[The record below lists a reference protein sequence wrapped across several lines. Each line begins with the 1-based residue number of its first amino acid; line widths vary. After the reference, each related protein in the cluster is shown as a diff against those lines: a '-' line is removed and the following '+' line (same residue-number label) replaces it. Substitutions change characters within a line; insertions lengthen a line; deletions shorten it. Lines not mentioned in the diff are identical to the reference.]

1 MASPWPGA
9 VVYGRTIL
17 VILSATR
24 PGRRVSG
31 DSTSH
36 ESEDAPARPPG
47 QLHGAWPQVTDAVT
61 DGEAGAAGLAGAAG
75 RWGRRGRPV
84 AVLLVL
90 VTALALGPLVL
101 GDYAQQ
107 ILSQAFFFAIAAITV
122 DLLWGYTGILTFG
135 QSAFFGIGVYT
146 VAIGLA
152 YYAEGGLATAGLTAL
167 AAAFA
172 ALVGAAVGWLSFFDR
187 ASPIYVAI
195 VTLALPV
202 AFTQVILSGGA
213 YTGSSSGLPIPAPA
227 LSGPQWFWLSG
238 GLLLLV
244 AAGAYVLVTSD
255 AGRILVAI
263 RENEERCRYL
273 GLESSRIKTRLLALC
288 SAVSAL
294 AGAFYV
300 LFATVAA
307 HSYGDFVFGTEMVV
321 WTALGGRGTLLGPVV
336 GTVGVNY
343 VSAVLGGNL
352 PFVWLLFVGFAFVLV
367 VVYLPQGVVP
377 ALAAGLSRLGRALG
391 RRTPAAREARTPHG
405 QSLRPITPAELPPGE
420 AASGGDGEPVLEL
433 RGVSKQF
440 GSLRV
445 LEGVNL
451 QARRGEV
458 VGIVGPNG
466 AGKTTLLRCIAD
478 GRERSSGEVV
488 INGQRIDGLPPQACV
503 ALGVSRKFQ
512 TPNVFE
518 ALTVLDCLHVARA
531 FRTPGSVWRRSHTLT
546 LPEPA
551 LHAIEISGLLPLL
564 QESAGHLSHGAKQAL
579 ELAMVLALEPTVL
592 LLDEPTAGLT
602 RDERAAI
609 GSVLRELARS
619 HRLCILLIEHD
630 LDFVRE
636 ISTRLVVLHMGRVLL
651 DGSLAEVADS
661 ELIRTIYV
669 GGGPRR

>member
-1 MASPWPGA
+1 MIGLAPGTSQDDSMVRQTDSRAADETARGEEA
-9 VVYGRTIL
+9 VPAPVGLRRWQRML
-17 VILSATR
+17 VTTVLLA
-24 PGRRVSG
+24 
-31 DSTSH
+31 
-36 ESEDAPARPPG
+36 AA
-47 QLHGAWPQVTDAVT
+47 L
-61 DGEAGAAGLAGAAG
+61 AAG
-75 RWGRRGRPV
+75 PF
-84 AVLLVL
+84 
-90 VTALALGPLVL
+90 VL
-101 GDYAQQ
+101 GDYPEQ

-122 DLLWGYTGILTFG
+122 DVLWGYTGILTFG

-146 VAIGLA
+146 VALA
-152 YYAEGGLATAGLTAL
+152 LAHYVEGTLATVAAIVL
-167 AAAFA
+167 AMSFA
-172 ALVGAAVGWLSFFDR
+172 ALVGAGVAWLAFFDR

-202 AFTQVILSGGA
+202 VFTQVILSGGA
-213 YTGSSSGLPIPAPA
+213 YTGSSSGLPIPAPF
-227 LSGPQWFWLSG
+227 LSGEQWFWISG
-238 GLLLLV
+238 GLLLAV
-244 AAGAYVLVTSD
+244 AVSAYVFVTSD
-255 AGRILVAI
+255 AGRVLVAI

-273 GLESSRIKTRLLALC
+273 GLETSRLKIRLLAAC
-288 SAVSAL
+288 SAVAAL
-294 AGAFYV
+294 AGSFYV
-300 LFATVAA
+300 LFGSVAA

-321 WTALGGRGTLLGPVV
+321 WTALGGRGTLVGPILGA
-336 GTVGVNY
+336 VGVNY

-377 ALAAGLSRLGRALG
+377 AVASGVKRLVPGARGRHRAAAAAARPGVVRALLTGSNGAAAGDYGA
-391 RRTPAAREARTPHG
+391 
-405 QSLRPITPAELPPGE
+405 
-420 AASGGDGEPVLEL
+420 PVLEL

-445 LEGVNL
+445 LEGVDF

-466 AGKTTLLRCIAD
+466 AGKTTMLRCIAD
-478 GRERSSGEVV
+478 GRERTSGEVLV
-488 INGQRIDGLPPQACV
+488 SGQRIDGLPPQACV

-518 ALTVLDCLHVARA
+518 ALTVLDCLLVARA
-531 FRTPGSVWRRSHTLT
+531 YRTRASPWRRSRTLE

-551 LHAIEISGLLPLL
+551 LHAVQVSGLTRLL
-564 QESAGHLSHGAKQAL
+564 HEPAGHLSHGAKQAL

-609 GSVLRELARS
+609 GSVVTELARS

-636 ISTRLVVLHMGRVLL
+636 ISTRLVVLHQGKILL
-651 DGSLAEVADS
+651 DGPLAEVADS
-661 ELIRTIYV
+661 ELTRTIYV
-669 GGGPRR
+669 GGPRA